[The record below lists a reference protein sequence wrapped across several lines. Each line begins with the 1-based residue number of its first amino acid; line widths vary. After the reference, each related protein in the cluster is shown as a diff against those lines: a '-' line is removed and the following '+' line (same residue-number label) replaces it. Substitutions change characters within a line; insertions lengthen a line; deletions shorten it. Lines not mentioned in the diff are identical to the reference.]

1 MWRSPKGANLLP
13 DFASLPR
20 IYPGNA
26 ARFLF
31 LFGSASIACRP
42 EAGKLARSAVL
53 QGGIGL
59 SSHARCV
66 SHGQDAVKLRG
77 RETPRIRRW
86 RSQYRDPISAPSDDG
101 HTRITALRVAQT
113 WRRAT
118 RKITSEAGP
127 PQRGCD
133 QKWSRFH
140 ACQGLDQASRTARQ
154 PGCDLSRCRRK
165 RFAQIAT

>member
-118 RKITSEAGP
+118 AKSLPTLGLRSAASG
-127 PQRGCD
+127 

-154 PGCDLSRCRRK
+154 PGCDLSRSRRK